1 MSHMPGAIWVDPD
14 DSDVTGVV
22 NKLSNTKPGLF
33 VCECVC
39 MCVCMCVCLCICE
52 CMYVC
57 TYACM
62 CMCIYV
68 MYTKQNTLGVKMCKA
83 NRYT

>member
-39 MCVCMCVCLCICE
+39 MCVCVCVYVCVSVNV
-52 CMYVC
+52 CMYVHMHVC
-57 TYACM
+57 ACVFM
-62 CMCIYV
+62 
-68 MYTKQNTLGVKMCKA
+68 
-83 NRYT
+83 